1 MLEDQIEIEV
11 VNKAERAGYEV
22 RKVQWIG
29 RRGAMDRVF
38 FGYGKCIWIEFKAP
52 GKEPEGQQAREVE
65 RLRKKY
71 PHIHVCDNVADALAI
86 LGVSDG

>member
-38 FGYGKCIWIEFKAP
+38 FGHGKCIWIEFKAP
-52 GKEPEGQQAREVE
+52 GKEPKGQQAREVE
-65 RLRKKY
+65 RLRKKLSLI
-71 PHIHVCDNVADALAI
+71 HI
-86 LGVSDG
+86 

>member
-1 MLEDQIEIEV
+1 MLEEQIEKEV
-11 VNKAERAGYEV
+11 VHKAEMAGYEV

-38 FGYGKCIWIEFKAP
+38 FGHGKCIWIEFKAP
-52 GKEPEGQQAREVE
+52 GEEPEGQQAREIR
-65 RLRKKY
+65 RLKKRY

-86 LGVSDG
+86 LGIGHG